1 MPKPQIDAALLAA
14 GRAMN
19 RAPAA
24 LGPGHI
30 RVAAAEGSKDAEVFV
45 YGDIGGWWDG
55 IQADEF
61 AKEIAALDAET
72 ITVRLNSPGG
82 VVFDG
87 VAIYNALAQHKAKI
101 VATVDGIAASIASV
115 ILMAADEIKIV
126 EGAHVMIHKPWS
138 LAMGDAEAMRKE
150 ADILDK
156 LEAGIIDIYE
166 ARTGADRKQLA
177 DWVAAET
184 WFSAKEAVDAG
195 FADEVMPAKKKEKKA
210 HARSAMLPLFR
221 HAPQDILPEDRHDGP
236 AVRELERLL
245 RDGEGLSNAQAK
257 RVAAMASRAFPA
269 ASRDEEP
276 HQPPPNPRDEG
287 VQAAE
292 LNKLAN
298 FIRSLRS

>member
-1 MPKPQIDAALLAA
+1 MPKPLIDAALLAA

-19 RAPAA
+19 RAPAQ
-24 LGPGHI
+24 LGPGHV
-30 RVAAAEGSKDAEVFV
+30 RVAAEEGSKEAEVFV

-55 IQADEF
+55 IQAQDF
-61 AKEIAALDAET
+61 AKEIAGLDVET
-72 ITVRLNSPGG
+72 LNVRLNSPGG

-87 VAIYNALAQHKAKI
+87 VAIYNALAQHKAKV
-101 VATVDGIAASIASV
+101 VATVEGIAASIASV
-115 ILMAADEIKIV
+115 ILMAADEIRIV

-138 LAMGDAEAMRKE
+138 FTMGDAEAMRKE

-156 LEAGIIDIYE
+156 LEGGIIDIYE
-166 ARTGADRKQLA
+166 ARTGADRKQLT

-195 FADEVMPAKKKEKKA
+195 FADEMVPAKKKEKKAA

-221 HAPQDILPEDRHDGP
+221 HAPQDILPEDRNDGP
-236 AVRELERLL
+236 AIREFERLL

-257 RVAAMASRAFPA
+257 RVAALAARALPA
-269 ASRDEEP
+269 GSRDEDQ
-276 HQPPPNPRDEG
+276 HQPPAPRDEG
-287 VQAAE
+287 VRAAE

-298 FIRSLRS
+298 HIRSLI